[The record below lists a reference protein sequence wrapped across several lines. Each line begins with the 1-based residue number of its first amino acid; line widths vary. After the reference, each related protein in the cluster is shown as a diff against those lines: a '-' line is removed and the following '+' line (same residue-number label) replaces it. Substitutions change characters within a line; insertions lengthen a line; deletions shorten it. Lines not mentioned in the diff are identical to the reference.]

1 MFQKKSKK
9 EVKYSLIVTTIENYA
24 KINKLLHSLAK
35 QKYKNFELIFIDQSN
50 SLKLFNLKQFNLKN
64 FKYIQIKKSSLSK
77 ARNIG
82 IDEASGKYFMFIDDD
97 CYFNDLFLYKINF
110 YLKKN
115 FDLMGF
121 QIKHNNENIIVN
133 KFIKNQF
140 KYKYEVIRHLCSSNF
155 VIKKNSTKFDVNLGV
170 GSKFL
175 SQSGEDTDYLLKNF
189 THKNF
194 FFQKDIE
201 IYHPRPSHN
210 KNLKKVFLYL
220 KIHH

>member
-1 MFQKKSKK
+1 
-9 EVKYSLIVTTIENYA
+9 
-24 KINKLLHSLAK
+24 
-35 QKYKNFELIFIDQSN
+35 
-50 SLKLFNLKQFNLKN
+50 
-64 FKYIQIKKSSLSK
+64 
-77 ARNIG
+77 
-82 IDEASGKYFMFIDDD
+82 
-97 CYFNDLFLYKINF
+97 
-110 YLKKN
+110 
-115 FDLMGF
+115 MGF

-194 FFQKDIE
+194 FF
-201 IYHPRPSHN
+201 
-210 KNLKKVFLYL
+210 KKRHRNISS
-220 KIHH
+220 KAKS

>member
-82 IDEASGKYFMFIDDD
+82 IDEASGKYYMFIDDD

-110 YLKKN
+110 
-115 FDLMGF
+115 
-121 QIKHNNENIIVN
+121 I
-133 KFIKNQF
+133 
-140 KYKYEVIRHLCSSNF
+140 
-155 VIKKNSTKFDVNLGV
+155 
-170 GSKFL
+170 
-175 SQSGEDTDYLLKNF
+175 
-189 THKNF
+189 
-194 FFQKDIE
+194 
-201 IYHPRPSHN
+201 
-210 KNLKKVFLYL
+210 
-220 KIHH
+220 